1 MNPRKRA
8 HRDDLEVMREL
19 LDMLGLREEAPKGK
33 HDGLRRFER

>member
-19 LDMLGLREEAPKGK
+19 LEMLGLAEEAPRAKSAA
-33 HDGLRRFER
+33 RRFER